1 MPRSY
6 GSYYTER
13 KKDKP
18 YRAAEIA
25 LGFLGNIMESKNV
38 QALQYDKLL
47 ADKEKAEALKTY
59 RTESLGVQKQAL
71 GAKTIQHDPR
81 KGATYQ
87 FDPESGTYN
96 ILAGTGVGAGAGGTY
111 GTNWGKFYADVHLD
125 TYLDGHIEYG
135 EDANKDG
142 VPDRTFVGPDAQ
154 LFRDYKTAKANKTEG
169 WEALHP
175 DKVVE
180 GYRGMENPSD
190 EQKQQ
195 ILDYF
200 NGIQKYKDLYEDN
213 QLLARIAQDPYVEE
227 DDARLAY
234 QNIEK
239 KYKPKPL
246 AYSDKVTIQENL
258 NLRERM
264 IGWLSGATKATTY
277 KKIEEDY
284 WTTEDEIDTSSL
296 ERASERLTEK
306 VFAKGEREHME
317 AQVEAIE
324 KLLSGYGVKFTPY
337 KDYDPFNLLRK

>member
-47 ADKEKAEALKTY
+47 AEKEKAEALKTY

-180 GYRGMENPSD
+180 GYRGMKNPSD

-258 NLRERM
+258 NTRERM
-264 IGWLSGATKATTY
+264 IGWLSGATSATTY
-277 KKIEEDY
+277 KKIEEDF
-284 WTTEDEIDTSSL
+284 WTDPDIEKGGV
-296 ERASERLTEK
+296 ERSSERITTK
-306 VFAKGEREHME
+306 VFKAGEREAMQ

-337 KDYDPFNLLRK
+337 KEYDPLGILGK